1 MEKLFSKQHRGFFLF
16 VLLFSYAQTTHIRIM
31 GGMTQGLFVPDGALF
46 AFVMVCVLFLI
57 MSFFIK
63 RWQKSVSFSTKE
75 LLKIST
81 ASLVVYF
88 LFSFLL
94 MLAIS
99 LIFDTMDRHFYGTR
113 VINNAFFTLFNGF
126 IYGGFFLT
134 YYYYRKN
141 KQYQE
146 QLMASN
152 QALSESRI
160 NQLKTQLSPH
170 FLFNNLNV
178 LDQLI
183 EENKVEAS
191 EFLNEF
197 ADVYRYV
204 LQVSDKKTV
213 PISEELSFAEK
224 YFNLIKHKYG
234 NAYQLN
240 IENNATEGEI
250 VPLTLQ
256 LMIENAVRHN
266 LGTAEKP
273 VFIDVKIDDKL
284 VVLNNIIP
292 KKQPVPTS
300 GKGLENLNEQYAIL
314 STGKIEIEKSEHFF
328 TVTTPIIT
336 TPKQ

>member
-1 MEKLFSKQHRGFFLF
+1 MEKLFSKQHRGFLLFVFLF
-16 VLLFSYAQTTHIRIM
+16 AYAQSVHTRIM
-31 GGMTQGLFVPDGALF
+31 GGMTYGVFAPDGAF
-46 AFVMVCVLFLI
+46 GTFIMVCVLFLI
-57 MSFFIK
+57 ISFFIK
-63 RWQKSVSFSTKE
+63 RWQKSVSFSAKE
-75 LLKIST
+75 VLKISS

-88 LFSFLL
+88 VAAFLILFVIALFFGTIDRNFNRTSV
-94 MLAIS
+94 
-99 LIFDTMDRHFYGTR
+99 IFNT
-113 VINNAFFTLFNGF
+113 FFFLFNGF

-141 KQYQE
+141 KQHQE

-250 VPLTLQ
+250 VPLSLQ

-292 KKQPVPTS
+292 KKQPALTS
-300 GKGLENLNEQYAIL
+300 GKGLENLNEQYAIV